1 MSLIGNSTYSLFHR
15 SPPSSISL
23 TTTLG
28 FLPVKV
34 VPLQLAFSDNLIN
47 LVNLGHS
54 LLSSLGTP
62 PILQSSKMDRQS
74 VYSVSVFQSGAG
86 AGDDTRLQIQ
96 ENLVTFILQFRHDNS
111 FIYRDQLR
119 ENALLKK
126 YYCDVNITDLITYN
140 EELAHR
146 LVTEPAEIIPLVCS
160 LYLLLPLLPQYTQ
173 LTSFY
178 IVRISP
184 QEMHSPHYLPPRPQG
199 RRTRTSTP
207 PPF

>member
-1 MSLIGNSTYSLFHR
+1 
-15 SPPSSISL
+15 
-23 TTTLG
+23 
-28 FLPVKV
+28 
-34 VPLQLAFSDNLIN
+34 
-47 LVNLGHS
+47 
-54 LLSSLGTP
+54 
-62 PILQSSKMDRQS
+62 MDRQS

-96 ENLVTFILQFRHDNS
+96 ESLVTFILQFRHDNS

-160 LYLLLPLLPQYTQ
+160 LYLLSCPFARIYPINHFLYSSNQPSRNA
-173 LTSFY
+173 LTALS
-178 IVRISP
+178 SP
-184 QEMHSPHYLPPRPQG
+184 TTPRP
-199 RRTRTSTP
+199 SYPNINSSSILTP
-207 PPF
+207 KMSLSET

>member
-1 MSLIGNSTYSLFHR
+1 
-15 SPPSSISL
+15 
-23 TTTLG
+23 
-28 FLPVKV
+28 
-34 VPLQLAFSDNLIN
+34 
-47 LVNLGHS
+47 
-54 LLSSLGTP
+54 
-62 PILQSSKMDRQS
+62 MDRQS

-96 ENLVTFILQFRHDNS
+96 ESLVTFILQFRHDNS

-126 YYCDVNITDLITYN
+126 YYCDVNITDLIKYN

-160 LYLLLPLLPQYTQ
+160 LHFTQPRLSQRDGLPEYTP
-173 LTSFY
+173 LTSFFH
-178 IVRISP
+178 IVRIGP

>member
-1 MSLIGNSTYSLFHR
+1 
-15 SPPSSISL
+15 
-23 TTTLG
+23 
-28 FLPVKV
+28 
-34 VPLQLAFSDNLIN
+34 
-47 LVNLGHS
+47 
-54 LLSSLGTP
+54 
-62 PILQSSKMDRQS
+62 MDRQS

-96 ENLVTFILQFRHDNS
+96 ESLVTFILQFRHDNS

-126 YYCDVNITDLITYN
+126 YYCDVNVTDLIPYN

-160 LYLLLPLLPQYTQ
+160 LYMITLYVHSTCSLALLPEYTQ
-173 LTSFY
+173 LTTFY